1 MPYALRRSP
10 QNASLA
16 VPNLLKITRRP
27 YRSQFVAQH
36 YSELLRNDTII
47 TNTSF

>member
-1 MPYALRRSP
+1 MQYALRRSP

-27 YRSQFVAQH
+27 YRSQFVAQQCGQIIQRF
-36 YSELLRNDTII
+36 LDTV
-47 TNTSF
+47 